1 MRKKSIQKLISS
13 VAAFSMVVASLV
25 TMPGI
30 AFAQVANPSLGD
42 ACDGLDIA
50 LVIDTSG
57 SIGSTNMATVRTAAK
72 DFVDAFLANTPSL
85 VGVVSFNTSA
95 TTNIGLTNNQA
106 NLDTAIDGLVSGG
119 NTNWAQGLEFGRVM
133 LETTPDDRDDSIN
146 PDLMVVFTD
155 GQPNLPVGDPLGD
168 AVAQADLAKGSSSSQ
183 PIRII
188 AVGVGGATQANLEA
202 ITGGV
207 GTSNVAT
214 STAAI
219 SLATDVIMTNFD
231 DLGTTLANLASALCN
246 EPPDDCG
253 CLGPVDVI
261 NLNQD
266 TTVINGVHVGAS
278 TGGNDAN
285 GGSGGSGGSSGSADV
300 NGTDGDNNTA
310 TSGAGGAGGN
320 GGSGGGITT
329 GNASAGSLLGNV
341 VNTNSTTITRGGTTS
356 VLNANV
362 GTFNGNFIGVKA
374 KTGWNAT
381 DGGSAGSGGTSGSAT
396 VSSADDDNTAT
407 SGAGGAGGNGGNGG
421 TTSTGIAGSL
431 SDIFNQ
437 INFNLVVIN

>member
-1 MRKKSIQKLISS
+1 MKKTTAIISILSLVFALALGVTPTFAATATIVSDTTNTTVVGDTPLAVTPHAAWTASIPDATWIWKTGATAANEVVAFEQDFTVLGAVISAELNIATDNS
-13 VAAFSMVVASLV
+13 YEVFIDNVLVAA
-25 TMPGI
+25 
-30 AFAQVANPSLGD
+30 D
-42 ACDGLDIA
+42 AA
-50 LVIDTSG
+50 V
-57 SIGSTNMATVRTAAK
+57 
-72 DFVDAFLANTPSL
+72 
-85 VGVVSFNTSA
+85 
-95 TTNIGLTNNQA
+95 NNFQ
-106 NLDTAIDGLVSGG
+106 L
-119 NTNWAQGLEFGRVM
+119 
-133 LETTPDDRDDSIN
+133 
-146 PDLMVVFTD
+146 
-155 GQPNLPVGDPLGD
+155 
-168 AVAQADLAKGSSSSQ
+168 
-183 PIRII
+183 
-188 AVGVGGATQANLEA
+188 ATQDVHDLTADVT
-202 ITGGV
+202 TGTHTLRVEVKNV
-207 GTSNVAT
+207 GTYNAQSNPAGLLYKFEVE
-214 STAAI
+214 S
-219 SLATDVIMTNFD
+219 DE
-231 DLGTTLANLASALCN
+231 CC
-246 EPPDDCG
+246 DCCG
-253 CLGPVDVI
+253 VTDVI